1 VDHRWDDRYASE
13 ESLDRP
19 PEDLVISFSDGL
31 PGSGP
36 KGVALDLA
44 CGLGRN
50 ALYLASKGWSVTAV
64 DSSLV
69 ALNILS
75 ERAAEGLPVNVVHA
89 DLEAGGF
96 PIEANSWDLIVDCC
110 YLQRSLFPLI
120 RAGLKPG
127 GRFIGVFPMSGIN
140 PAYRMRPGEGR
151 ELFGDWNLLHYTEGA
166 RTEIVA
172 VKAA

>member
-1 VDHRWDDRYASE
+1 MDHRWDDRYASE
-13 ESLDRP
+13 EPLDRP
-19 PEDLVISFSDGL
+19 PEELVIAFSGA
-31 PGSGP
+31 GP
-36 KGVALDLA
+36 AGVALDLA
-44 CGLGRN
+44 CGLGRHS
-50 ALYLASKGWSVTAV
+50 LYLASHGWSVTAV
-64 DSSLV
+64 DSSVV

-75 ERAAEGLPVNVVHA
+75 ERAAEGLPVTVVHA

-96 PIEANSWDLIVDCC
+96 PIEPDSWDLIVDCC
-110 YLQRSLFPLI
+110 YLQRSLFPFI

-140 PAYRMRPGEGR
+140 LAYRMRPGEGR
-151 ELFGDWNLLHYTEGA
+151 ELFGDWNLLHYAEGA